1 MGQRGVV
8 VQHLLEGFEA
18 GGDVV
23 VGLFGQRL
31 LRWTTKAGLSLKMRG
46 GGAEGAFALL
56 TQPWVRVSF
65 PKIKFYSLDVAE
77 IY

>member
-31 LRWTTKAGLSLKMRG
+31 LRWTTKAGLSLKNERWRG
-46 GGAEGAFALL
+46 RGSVRASHPALG
-56 TQPWVRVSF
+56 S
-65 PKIKFYSLDVAE
+65 SLVPE
-77 IY
+77 N